1 MANTFAL
8 KEASGVCTCIAGAFF
23 FFGLFNF
30 TVLANKNTQWA
41 PDKAPVT
48 RVMSAHTQSPEDSR
62 KMLAENLVTLQ

>member
-8 KEASGVCTCIAGAFF
+8 KEASGVCTCIVGAL

-41 PDKAPVT
+41 PDKAPAT

-62 KMLAENLVTLQ
+62 EMLAENLVTLQ